1 MDHSDRIE
9 LNPRNNRG
17 WTAIMF
23 AMQGHKDVVKLLLDH
38 SERFDLNAKDING
51 NTALMIASQKGYQD
65 IVQLIKTKLNM

>member
-1 MDHSDRIE
+1 
-9 LNPRNNRG
+9 
-17 WTAIMF
+17 MF